1 LQTTRTT
8 FLRLI
13 TLQLSQSRF
22 TDGLTFIASDSAR
35 QEPRPTK
42 SLPYRGTK
50 KRSPKSNP
58 PGSVFGPTTL
68 LLPEGYSAFR

>member
-22 TDGLTFIASDSAR
+22 TDGLTFIASDW
-35 QEPRPTK
+35 
-42 SLPYRGTK
+42 GTG
-50 KRSPKSNP
+50 NP
-58 PGSVFGPTTL
+58 PQRIAP
-68 LLPEGYSAFR
+68 PEDKKTQPEEQPSRERF